1 MARDTLVASNELV
14 ASDALAVKEAL
25 ADAGSVIGTTV
36 VETEKLEVVKWGV
49 AGQSVTVG
57 AQEVTV

>member
-1 MARDTLVASNELV
+1 MLVGYGALYEAGVSV
-14 ASDALAVKEAL
+14 AVTGQNVVDRETMSVVTEPAL
-25 ADAGSVIGTTV
+25 
-36 VETEKLEVVKWGV
+36 